1 VQQKKQ
7 PEKSTGDLGED
18 ENHRPIPLVGS
29 PVNPR
34 DPIAPPGT
42 AHDTESLEAS
52 RTSPRFQA
60 VRGRWMSGL
69 QTIAIR
75 ISFNTYIYIYQ
86 PRKKREEVKSD
97 LNLVTNCVSIVLRGT
112 MHRDISL
119 GHGYGVFRNL
129 QESKIVMSIVMIAV
143 QSKKT

>member
-1 VQQKKQ
+1 MQQKKQ
-7 PEKSTGDLGED
+7 PEKSTGDLRED

-60 VRGRWMSGL
+60 VHEGRWMSDL

-75 ISFNTYIYIYQ
+75 ISFNIYIYISTT
-86 PRKKREEVKSD
+86 KEE
-97 LNLVTNCVSIVLRGT
+97 RGSE
-112 MHRDISL
+112 I
-119 GHGYGVFRNL
+119 
-129 QESKIVMSIVMIAV
+129 
-143 QSKKT
+143 